1 MKKIFSAVLV
11 LVVLAILAGC
21 GLPKAGLIRI
31 EGWPENKEQPTLV
44 AYGRT
49 GVFGHDYQGIA
60 HVQKKSVVQQAS
72 SSVSVTQKCDEKKIW
87 ERYEKIQKIK
97 LEISGCKDFSLFNME
112 RRTEGGDVLEELAE
126 CLCDARLHA
135 EAIRYYEIAQRN
147 YHRGKDTKNPR
158 GKHLLF
164 QVNKKLEKAKM
175 RDLASCSVETKS
187 VVQAPP
193 VITEEFSI
201 TNLYSGGNSSVG
213 NFALPALIGA
223 GGYVAGQAVHRPD
236 ETNVNTNASGGTGTG
251 GAGGSGMGIGTG
263 AAAAAAASTSTSTT
277 SGDGGSAG
285 AGGSGSGAAAAG
297 N

>member
-1 MKKIFSAVLV
+1 MKRFSAIFVV
-11 LVVLAILAGC
+11 LVVFAILAGC
-21 GLPKAGLIRI
+21 GPKAGLVRI

-87 ERYEKIQKIK
+87 DRYEKIKRIK

-135 EAIRYYEIAQRN
+135 EAIRYYEIAKNN

-158 GKHLLF
+158 GKHLLI
-164 QVNKKLEKAKM
+164 QVNKKLETVKM
-175 RDLASCSVETKS
+175 RDLASCSVEIKS
-187 VVQAPP
+187 VTKTPP
-193 VITEEFSI
+193 VITEEFSV

-223 GGYVAGQAVHRPD
+223 GGYVAGQAVRQPD
-236 ETNVNTNASGGTGTG
+236 KTNINTSASGGTGTG

-263 AAAAAAASTSTSTT
+263 AAAAASTSTSTSTT